1 MRPTTENADAILA
14 DGEMEGLAVWKRIVR
29 VVRELQCKAR
39 QLDKVRIDG
48 VSYLP
53 TND

>member
-14 DGEMEGLAVWKRIVR
+14 DGEMEGFAVWKRFVR
-29 VVRELQCKAR
+29 ALREIQCKAR
-39 QLDKVRIDG
+39 QLDQMRIDG

-53 TND
+53 PND